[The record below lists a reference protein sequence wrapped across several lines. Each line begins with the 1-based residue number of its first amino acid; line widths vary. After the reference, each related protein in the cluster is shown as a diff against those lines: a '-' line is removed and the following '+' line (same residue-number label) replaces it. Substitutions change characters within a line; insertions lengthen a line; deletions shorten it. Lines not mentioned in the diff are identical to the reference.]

1 MGGLVILN
9 MDYIVNEKQGKII
22 MKEDKDSKVFGK
34 KIEDYFET
42 AKRYLLA
49 DPKGLLQL
57 LQTYKKEN
65 INPKYISKL

>member
-1 MGGLVILN
+1 
-9 MDYIVNEKQGKII
+9 

-49 DPKGLLQL
+49 DPKGLLGL
-57 LQTYKKEN
+57 LQSYKKEN
-65 INPKYISKL
+65 INPKYIAKL